1 MAAVQPSQADTK
13 ERILDAAE
21 RLFVARGFA
30 GSSLRAITTEAGVN
44 VAAVHYHFG
53 GREELLRAV
62 LHRRVDPVN
71 QARFEALDALGQAP
85 SVEAILHAFVDPAFA
100 AVRAGELPQVAALL
114 FHEPTGKGLVSE
126 LFGELAERME
136 AALAQ
141 ALPDTPHRVL
151 RDRLQ
156 FVVGAVVFELVGHRP
171 VGPDRPRGLPSVGA
185 DLVAFLAAGIC
196 APHSG
201 DPE

>member
-1 MAAVQPSQADTK
+1 MASVQPSQTDTK
-13 ERILDAAE
+13 ARILEAAE
-21 RLFVARGFA
+21 RLFVERGFA
-30 GSSLRAITTEAGVN
+30 GSSLRAITNEAGVN

-71 QARFEALDALGQAP
+71 QARFAALDALEQTP
-85 SVEAILHAFVDPAFA
+85 SVEAILHAFVDPTFA
-100 AVRAGELPQVAALL
+100 AARTGKLPQVAALL
-114 FHEPTGKGLVSE
+114 FHEPTAKELVSE

-136 AALAQ
+136 SALAQ
-141 ALPDTPHRVL
+141 ALPDMPHRVL

-171 VGPDRPRGLPSVGA
+171 LGPDRPRGMPSLA
-185 DLVAFLAAGIC
+185 MDLVAFLAAGIR
-196 APHSG
+196 APHTG
-201 DPE
+201 DSE

>member
-1 MAAVQPSQADTK
+1 LASVPPSHAGTK

-21 RLFVARGFA
+21 RLFLARGLA
-30 GSSLRAITTEAGVN
+30 GSSLRAITAEAGVN

-53 GREELLRAV
+53 GREELVRAV

-71 QARFEALDALGQAP
+71 QARFEALDALGPTP
-85 SVEAILHAFVDPAFA
+85 SVEAILHAFVDPTFA
-100 AVRAGELPQVAALL
+100 AARTGKLPQVAALL
-114 FHEPTGKGLVSE
+114 FHEPTARDLVTE
-126 LFGELAERME
+126 LFGDLAHRME
-136 AALAQ
+136 SALAQ

-171 VGPDRPRGLPSVGA
+171 LGPDRPRGSPSLGA
-185 DLVAFLAAGIC
+185 DLVAFLAAGIRT
-196 APHSG
+196 PHTG
-201 DPE
+201 DPA